1 MMGVEISSYPH
12 SKPRAQTN
20 QQQTAGLAST
30 RDSDSW
36 GTAARRTPNQV
47 LGLLTYRNEEIDPGP
62 GGSALHARRPPGAA
76 TPTGENGREDAGLLA
91 GSAGTAPGAGSAE
104 ERVGNGAQTRS
115 RQQN

>member
-1 MMGVEISSYPH
+1 
-12 SKPRAQTN
+12 
-20 QQQTAGLAST
+20 
-30 RDSDSW
+30 
-36 GTAARRTPNQV
+36 V